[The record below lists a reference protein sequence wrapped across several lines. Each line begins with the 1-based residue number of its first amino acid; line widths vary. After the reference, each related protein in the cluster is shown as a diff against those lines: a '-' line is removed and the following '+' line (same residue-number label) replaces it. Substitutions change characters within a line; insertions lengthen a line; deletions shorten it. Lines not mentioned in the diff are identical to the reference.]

1 MRRTPLLLTSL
12 TLALALLTGCG
23 ISAGSPEDYYRL
35 PQASEEYESLETCL
49 QEALNSGYE
58 YVSPL
63 KGTNTQPVSVVDLD
77 GDGLDEAVA
86 FFRDT
91 DGGENPLKICLYQQ
105 NEDGEFSLLTTIEGQ
120 GNAINSVTFCQLD
133 GGEDSVEEVLVSW
146 QISSSV
152 YTLSA
157 YSVEEGAAVQMMDFT
172 SYSRYSVVDL
182 DADGTSELVV
192 LQSSATDT
200 TEKQAQYYACQ
211 DQRMALVGTAP
222 LSQSLSSIDHVRTGV
237 LSGGETALF
246 VSGYVTDS
254 AANEISNSDQI
265 TDIFALVDGVFTSV
279 ALDSRSGDS
288 STVHYYLTNDQDI
301 DGDGIW
307 EIPFPAVMA
316 NFDPE
321 STDTFNALLW
331 NQYDLTGA
339 ATLSAVTYYNGTD
352 GWYLVLPEDWL
363 ARLSL
368 ARSDTTSG
376 NTVERGILFY
386 YQASSEEDA
395 FPLFA
400 IYKNT
405 GTNRSERA
413 AADSRFS
420 LTEDSTATYSARL
433 YDSAVEYGLLD
444 AATLRSM
451 FYLIETDWSED

>member
-1 MRRTPLLLTSL
+1 MNRTALLLAGL
-12 TLALALLTGCG
+12 MLALLLTGC
-23 ISAGSPEDYYRL
+23 STSVNSPEDYYRL
-35 PQASEEYESLETCL
+35 PKASEEYESLENCL

-91 DGGENPLKICLYQQ
+91 DGGENPLKICLYYQ
-105 NEDGEFSLLTTIEGQ
+105 NGDGEYSLLTTIEGQ
-120 GNAINSVTFCQLD
+120 GTSINSVTFCQLD
-133 GGEDSVEEVLVSW
+133 GGTDSVEELLVSW

-157 YSVEEGAAVQMMDFT
+157 YSVEDGVAVQLMDST
-172 SYSRYSVVDL
+172 TYSRYSVVDL

-200 TEKQAQYYACQ
+200 TEKQAQYYVCQ
-211 DQRMALVGTAP
+211 EQRMVLAGAAP
-222 LSQSLSSIDHVRTGV
+222 LSQSLASIDHVRTGV
-237 LSGGETALF
+237 LSGGEAALF

-254 AANEISNSDQI
+254 AADETSNSDQI
-265 TDIFALVDGVFTSV
+265 IDIFALVDGVFTSV
-279 ALDSRSGDS
+279 ALNSQSGDS
-288 STVHYYLTNDQDI
+288 STLHYYLTNDQDI
-301 DGDGIW
+301 NGDGIW
-307 EIPFPAVMA
+307 EVPFPTLLS

-321 STDTFNALLW
+321 STDTFYALLW
-331 NQYDLTGA
+331 KQYDLSGEA
-339 ATLSAVTYYNGTD
+339 ALSTATYFNGTD
-352 GWYLVLPEDWL
+352 GWYLVLPEEWL
-363 ARLSL
+363 TSISL

-386 YQASSEEDA
+386 YRTSEDSDP

-413 AADSRFS
+413 VADSRFS
-420 LTEDSTATYSARL
+420 LAEDSTATYSAKL
-433 YDSAVEYGLLD
+433 YDSAVENGLLD
-444 AATLRSM
+444 ATTLRSL

>member
-1 MRRTPLLLTSL
+1 M
-12 TLALALLTGCG
+12 LALLLTGC
-23 ISAGSPEDYYRL
+23 STSVSSPEDYYRL
-35 PQASEEYESLETCL
+35 PKASEEYESLEDCL
-49 QEALNSGYE
+49 QDALNSGYE

-91 DGGENPLKICLYQQ
+91 DGGENPLKICLYSQ
-105 NEDGEFSLLTTIEGQ
+105 NGDGEYSLLTTIEGQ

-133 GGEDSVEEVLVSW
+133 GGADSVEELLVSW

-172 SYSRYSVVDL
+172 SYSRYSVADL
-182 DADGTSELVV
+182 DADGTSEVVV

-200 TEKQAQYYACQ
+200 TEKQAQYYVCQ
-211 DQRMALVGTAP
+211 EQRMVLAGTAP

-237 LSGGETALF
+237 LSGGEAALF
-246 VSGYVTDS
+246 VSGYVADS
-254 AANEISNSDQI
+254 AADENSNSDQI

-279 ALDSRSGDS
+279 ALNSRTGDS
-288 STVHYYLTNDQDI
+288 STLHYYLTNDQDI
-301 DGDGIW
+301 NGDGFW
-307 EIPFPAVMA
+307 EIPFPTLLS
-316 NFDPE
+316 NFDTD
-321 STDTFNALLW
+321 STDTFYALLW
-331 NQYDLTGA
+331 KQYDLSGEA
-339 ATLSAVTYYNGTD
+339 ALSAATYYNGTD
-352 GWYLVLPEDWL
+352 GWYLELPEEWL
-363 ARLSL
+363 SRLSL

-386 YQASSEEDA
+386 YQASEDEEA

-405 GTNRSERA
+405 GANRSERS
-413 AADSRFS
+413 AADSRIS
-420 LTEDSTATYSARL
+420 LAEDSTATYSARL
-433 YDSAVEYGLLD
+433 YDGATENGLLD
-444 AATLRSM
+444 AATLRTM
-451 FYLIETDWSED
+451 FCLIKTDWSED

>member
-1 MRRTPLLLTSL
+1 MNRTALLLSSL
-12 TLALALLTGCG
+12 MLALLLTGCSTT
-23 ISAGSPEDYYRL
+23 ISSPEDYYRL

-49 QEALNSGYE
+49 QDALNSGYE

-105 NEDGEFSLLTTIEGQ
+105 NGDGEYSLLTTIEGQ

-133 GGEDSVEEVLVSW
+133 GGSDSVEELLVSW

-157 YSVEEGAAVQMMDFT
+157 YSVEDGAAVQMMDFT
-172 SYSRYSVVDL
+172 TYSRYSVVDL

-200 TEKQAQYYACQ
+200 TEKQAQYYVCQ
-211 DQRMALVGTAP
+211 EQRMVLTGTAP

-237 LSGGETALF
+237 LSGGEAALF

-254 AANEISNSDQI
+254 SANEASSSDQI

-279 ALDSRSGDS
+279 ALNGKSGDS
-288 STVHYYLTNDQDI
+288 STLHYYLTNDQDI
-301 DGDGIW
+301 NGDGVW
-307 EIPFPAVMA
+307 EIPFPTLLN
-316 NFDPE
+316 NFDTD
-321 STDTFNALLW
+321 STDTFYALQW
-331 NQYDLTGA
+331 KQYDLTGE
-339 ATLSAVTYYNGTD
+339 ATLSTVTYYNGTD
-352 GWYLVLPEDWL
+352 GWYLVLPEEWL
-363 ARLSL
+363 SGLSL
-368 ARSDTTSG
+368 VRSDTTSG

-386 YQASSEEDA
+386 YQETEDSDPI
-395 FPLFA
+395 PLFA

-413 AADSRFS
+413 VADSRFS
-420 LTEDSTATYSARL
+420 LTEDSSATYSAKL
-433 YDSAVEYGLLD
+433 YDSATENGLLD
-444 AATLRSM
+444 AATLRSL

>member
-1 MRRTPLLLTSL
+1 MNRTALLLSSL
-12 TLALALLTGCG
+12 MLALLLTGCSTT
-23 ISAGSPEDYYRL
+23 ISSPEDYYRL

-49 QEALNSGYE
+49 QDALNSGYE

-105 NEDGEFSLLTTIEGQ
+105 NGDGEYSLLTTIEGQ

-133 GGEDSVEEVLVSW
+133 GGSDSVEELLVSW

-157 YSVEEGAAVQMMDFT
+157 YSVEDGAAVQMMDFT
-172 SYSRYSVVDL
+172 TYSRYSVVDL

-200 TEKQAQYYACQ
+200 TEKQAQYYVCQ
-211 DQRMALVGTAP
+211 EQRMVLTGTAP

-237 LSGGETALF
+237 LSGGEAALF

-254 AANEISNSDQI
+254 SATETSSDQI

-279 ALDSRSGDS
+279 ALNGKSGDS
-288 STVHYYLTNDQDI
+288 STLHYYLTNDQDI
-301 DGDGIW
+301 NGDGVW
-307 EIPFPAVMA
+307 EIPFPTLLN
-316 NFDPE
+316 NFDTD
-321 STDTFNALLW
+321 STDTFYALQW
-331 NQYDLTGA
+331 KQYDLTGET
-339 ATLSAVTYYNGTD
+339 TLSTVTYYNGTD
-352 GWYLVLPEDWL
+352 GWYLVLPEEWL
-363 ARLSL
+363 SGLFL
-368 ARSDTTSG
+368 VRSDTTSG

-386 YQASSEEDA
+386 YQETEDSDPI
-395 FPLFA
+395 PLFA

-413 AADSRFS
+413 VADSRFS
-420 LTEDSTATYSARL
+420 LTEDSSATYSAKL
-433 YDSAVEYGLLD
+433 YDSATENGLLD
-444 AATLRSM
+444 AATLRSL